1 MTDSKAVAFVR
12 PVKFPLGKIFV
23 TTAAVEALIR
33 NDFEL
38 IHLLK
43 RHREGDYGEMPYD
56 DRKRSPC
63 APLRGHQVSV
73 QVNEKS
79 IKQGIQSRGAMCGR
93 VLSSYPLPDGT
104 VIWIITVAG
113 WTETTCLVRE
123 EY

>member
-1 MTDSKAVAFVR
+1 MSGYTR
-12 PVKFPLGKIFV
+12 PVKFPLGKIHV
-23 TTAAVEALIR
+23 TSAAVEALIR

-38 IHLLK
+38 VHLLK

-56 DRKRSPC
+56 DR
-63 APLRGHQVSV
+63 

-79 IKQGIQSRGAMCGR
+79 IKTGGR

-104 VIWIITVAG
+104 VIWIITIAG
-113 WTETTCLVRE
+113 WTETTAMLRE